1 MKIRKN
7 SSDIFF
13 GSTRVPFGFDSSPD
27 TPGFL
32 VQVDSDERVLQTVL
46 QLFLVHPAGPK
57 RLPRPSEVLFCDDK
71 VPLAE
76 VQARSSKSL
85 VGQLCWGL
93 SCWMTPSWFGHGLA
107 GIPLEISTFS
117 SAALCL
123 GGAQPFAFGGQK
135 RGSWPAVSSIFD
147 VLPLRRRYKTIM

>member
-1 MKIRKN
+1 MDHLVLKK
-7 SSDIFF
+7 
-13 GSTRVPFGFDSSPD
+13 SPD

-76 VQARSSKSL
+76 VQAELKKSGWPTVLGSDVYGQRVKSL
-85 VGQLCWGL
+85 LC
-93 SCWMTPSWFGHGLA
+93 H
-107 GIPLEISTFS
+107 
-117 SAALCL
+117 L
-123 GGAQPFAFGGQK
+123 G
-135 RGSWPAVSSIFD
+135 
-147 VLPLRRRYKTIM
+147 